1 MSHTCTLFQVGLKLK
16 MTISDTEDSMTDQ
29 ENTNPTPTLQE
40 IDITETEPI
49 ISSSRTLS
57 NLTLPGLK
65 ESPFEHYRVS
75 TRGVPVVDQ
84 GTQTYTSM
92 FNTPTHLSVPDTRR
106 SSRAVMSA
114 AIRARSTDPATAA
127 ITKWAK
133 L

>member
-1 MSHTCTLFQVGLKLK
+1 MSHMHLISSGSKTEVI
-16 MTISDTEDSMTDQ
+16 ISDTEDNMTDQ
-29 ENTNPTPTLQE
+29 YNSNPTPTLQE
-40 IDITETEPI
+40 MNITETEPT

-75 TRGVPVVDQ
+75 SRGVLAVDQ
-84 GTQTYTSM
+84 GTQTATSM

-114 AIRARSTDPATAA
+114 AFRARSADPATAA